1 MELILSTDLIRF
13 QMREI
18 MVKIERS
25 NKKDL
30 KRVQVTNIKIEE
42 V

>member
-18 MVKIERS
+18 MVKLERS
-25 NKKDL
+25 NKKYL